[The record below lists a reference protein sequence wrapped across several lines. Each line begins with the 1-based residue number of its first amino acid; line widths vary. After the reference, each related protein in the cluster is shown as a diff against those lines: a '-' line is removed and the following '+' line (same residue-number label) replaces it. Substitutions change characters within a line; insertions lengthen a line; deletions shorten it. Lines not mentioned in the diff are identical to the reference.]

1 MVETGIRAFPT
12 RPEDNG
18 MLRQILRDHRDRGL
32 GPAMARKM
40 VTGGRELGFD
50 IARQHN
56 RRRLED
62 QGIQRRPE
70 LARGLVSR
78 LLPIDALHS
87 AEPIRAGQQLGLSI
101 RVSDVPHVLTHHT
114 SAPLDVPRPMW
125 DDWTRIRLEN

>member
-1 MVETGIRAFPT
+1 MAH
-12 RPEDNG
+12 EDHA
-18 MLRQILRDHRDRGL
+18 LRSCYASL
-32 GPAMARKM
+32 
-40 VTGGRELGFD
+40 
-50 IARQHN
+50 ARQAAMRN
-56 RRRLED
+56 YTEAVRRTH
-62 QGIQRRPE
+62 GIHVKRDNLVSVMYSEERTFCRSSATQRRPE